1 MRLLALVPW
10 QTLLDAIGWLLAK
23 IYDFVPN
30 YGLSIIILTLLTR
43 FVLLP
48 LGIKQIRSMQSMQAI
63 QPKVKAVQQK
73 YKGNRTKQNEEVM
86 KIYQE
91 HGVNPLSGCW
101 PMLLQLPILVTFY
114 SVLRY
119 PQSPP
124 HLPAGSE
131 LRQTIDREIAPGSN
145 PDQGGIQFLG
155 VNLMCSAQQAGHPV
169 SELKTRSGEQVGDI
183 NCGHGIPVRIPYYIF
198 AAAMVATTFY
208 QQRQMQK
215 ASPPGA
221 SQQQQMLTRIMPLM
235 FGFWGFFFPAAL
247 VLYWTTSNLIQI
259 GQQRLLL
266 KAAHLEDGT
275 PALPAPK
282 SSKPGRRGLFASMME
297 RAEEQRKQRDKGP
310 SGRPGTGSKKPAPG
324 RKESPED
331 EPAAGNSEPKQAGNS
346 QPKQQS
352 DGTAK
357 PGGARPS
364 GKGSGSGGNGA
375 GDRKKRRKR

>member
-1 MRLLALVPW
+1 
-10 QTLLDAIGWLLAK
+10 
-23 IYDFVPN
+23 
-30 YGLSIIILTLLTR
+30 
-43 FVLLP
+43 
-48 LGIKQIRSMQSMQAI
+48 MQSMQAI

-73 YKGNRTKQNEEVM
+73 YKGNRQKQNEEVM

-131 LRQTIDREIAPGSN
+131 LRQTIDREI
-145 PDQGGIQFLG
+145 QGGPTPGGIRFLG
-155 VNLMCSAQQAGHPV
+155 VNLMCSAQQAGQPEV
-169 SELKTRSGEQVGDI
+169 PLKTRSGDQVGTI
-183 NCGHGIPVRIPYYIF
+183 SCGQGIPVRIPYYVF

-215 ASPPGA
+215 SSPPGA
-221 SQQQQMLTRIMPLM
+221 SQQQQMLTKIMPLM

-282 SSKPGRRGLFASMME
+282 AKSARRGIFASMME
-297 RAEEQRKQRDKGP
+297 RAEGERKRRD
-310 SGRPGTGSKKPAPG
+310 
-324 RKESPED
+324 
-331 EPAAGNSEPKQAGNS
+331 AGNGGPQGGKPGSAKRPSPGGKAQAGPESNSGNS
-346 QPKQQS
+346 QAKQPPDGKPK
-352 DGTAK
+352 
-357 PGGARPS
+357 PS
-364 GKGSGSGGNGA
+364 GTQPPRKSSGSGGTGA

>member
-1 MRLLALVPW
+1 MIALAAWQYLLN
-10 QTLLDAIGWLLAK
+10 AIGWLLAR

-73 YKGNRTKQNEEVM
+73 YKGNRQKQNEEVM

-119 PQSPP
+119 PQHPP

-131 LRQTIDREIAPGSN
+131 LRVTIEQELKPG
-145 PDQGGIQFLG
+145 DAVGDGGLSFLG
-155 VNLMCSAQQAGHPV
+155 VNLMCSAQQAGQPEV
-169 SELKTRSGEQVGDI
+169 EIKEANGEVAGDL
-183 NCGHGIPVRIPYYIF
+183 NCGTGIPSRIPYYIF
-198 AAAMVATTFY
+198 AALMVATTFY
-208 QQRQMQK
+208 QQRQMQRS
-215 ASPPGA
+215 SPPGA
-221 SQQQQMLTRIMPLM
+221 SQQQQILTKIMPLM

-247 VLYWTTSNLIQI
+247 VLYWTTSNAIQI
-259 GQQRLLL
+259 VQQQLLL
-266 KAAHLEDGT
+266 KAAHLEEGT
-275 PALPAPK
+275 PAPPQKAKLA
-282 SSKPGRRGLFASMME
+282 RRGLFASMME
-297 RAEEQRKQRDKGP
+297 RAEQQRERRDGPGPGGSRAGGLKGGNKKDGSEENP
-310 SGRPGTGSKKPAPG
+310 STDGK
-324 RKESPED
+324 
-331 EPAAGNSEPKQAGNS
+331 PAAGNAKGGSGN
-346 QPKQQS
+346 
-352 DGTAK
+352 TT
-357 PGGARPS
+357 PGGTGQAKRSP
-364 GKGSGSGGNGA
+364 GSGGSSA